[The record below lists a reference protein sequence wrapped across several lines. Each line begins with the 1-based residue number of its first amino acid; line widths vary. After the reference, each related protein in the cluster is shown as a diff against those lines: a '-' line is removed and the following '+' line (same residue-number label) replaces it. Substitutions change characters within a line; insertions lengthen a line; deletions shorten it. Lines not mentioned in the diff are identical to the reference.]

1 FTLVRDLKVTRASMT
16 AMAALMELPDEAAKL
31 TPMKRLLVLAE
42 ASQYG
47 AGDAT
52 DYDML
57 APYAQAAMGRKDYLA
72 SATLISGML
81 ANFPAIDEGRR
92 KGGRDLLTQAYTRLG
107 AAGGA
112 VIDEKS
118 PIAPLLSAALQL
130 RLGDQK
136 LAFETYLA
144 NQKLFD
150 EHRAEAPID

>member
-1 FTLVRDLKVTRASMT
+1 
-16 AMAALMELPDEAAKL
+16 
-31 TPMKRLLVLAE
+31 
-42 ASQYG
+42 
-47 AGDAT
+47 
-52 DYDML
+52 
-57 APYAQAAMGRKDYLA
+57 
-72 SATLISGML
+72 
-81 ANFPAIDEGRR
+81 
-92 KGGRDLLTQAYTRLG
+92 QAYTRLG

-150 EHRAEAPID
+150 EHKAEAPVDLIVFVCDNHMAAGGDVNHNRVEDILRAWLIKNAEIKEV

>member
-1 FTLVRDLKVTRASMT
+1 
-16 AMAALMELPDEAAKL
+16 
-31 TPMKRLLVLAE
+31 
-42 ASQYG
+42 
-47 AGDAT
+47 
-52 DYDML
+52 
-57 APYAQAAMGRKDYLA
+57 MGRKDYLGA
-72 SATLISGML
+72 ATLMGGML
-81 ANFPAIDEGRR
+81 GHFPGLDEGRR
-92 KGGRDLLTQAYTRLG
+92 KTGRDLLTQAYTRLG

-150 EHRAEAPID
+150 AHRTEVPVDLLVFVCDNHIAAGGEENHTRVEDILRAWLIKNADIKEI